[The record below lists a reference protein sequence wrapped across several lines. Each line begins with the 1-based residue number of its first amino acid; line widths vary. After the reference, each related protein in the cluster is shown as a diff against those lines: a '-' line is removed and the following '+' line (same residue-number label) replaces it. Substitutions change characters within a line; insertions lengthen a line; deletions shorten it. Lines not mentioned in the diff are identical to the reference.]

1 MNPRR
6 SALMDSARCGGV
18 HPTLHVGSADWT
30 WSWVVDEQ
38 ERAKHSFDDQKME
51 PFAGD
56 KERLEI
62 AAHEVIRTL
71 MSARI
76 NRGRRC
82 MNQWAIEVKD
92 PQGITLIE
100 GHAGL
105 NSSQRIFGHEKRGFH
120 HAIMSPESYSPPR
133 DVVSAATI
141 WKAQGHGVNFKVTR
155 RRILILLGRKQYRI
169 GVIITTSKCGIGSTV
184 ARSKLGCSQM
194 LVRGLKI

>member
-1 MNPRR
+1 
-6 SALMDSARCGGV
+6 
-18 HPTLHVGSADWT
+18 VGCR
-30 WSWVVDEQ
+30 
-38 ERAKHSFDDQKME
+38 RAKREQSTAFDDQTE

-62 AAHEVIRTL
+62 AAHEVIRTF

-76 NRGRRC
+76 NCGRRC
-82 MNQWAIEVKD
+82 VDQSAIDVKD

-105 NSSQRIFGHEKRGFH
+105 NSSQRIFGHEKRSFH

-141 WKAQGHGVNFKVTR
+141 WKVQGHGVNFRVTR
-155 RRILILLGRKQYRI
+155 RRILILLERKQCQI
-169 GVIITTSKCGIGSTV
+169 GLIITTSKCGICSTV

-194 LVRGLKI
+194 LVRRLKI